1 MDLGLR
7 LISKQINEILWRT
20 GRTLSVAESCTAGYV
35 ATVVTATPGSS
46 GFFRGG
52 LVCYAEDTK
61 IDLLDVDPDLIIEKT
76 PVCEE
81 VATQMVAGANKLFR
95 TDYAVAVTG
104 FAGPGGGNET
114 LRAGTIWLAVG
125 NKDKTITRKL
135 TEDNG
140 RAHNISEATRHVLEM
155 LLELLIEVE
164 PQATVAPIEQEA

>member
-20 GRTLSVAESCTAGYV
+20 GRTLSIAESCTAGYV

-61 IDLLDVDPDLIIEKT
+61 IDLLDVDPNTIIEQT
-76 PVCEE
+76 PACEE
-81 VATQMVAGANKLFR
+81 VAKQMVVGANKLFR
-95 TDYAVAVTG
+95 SNYAVAVTG

-125 NKDKTITRKL
+125 NQDKTITRKL

-140 RAHNISEATRHVLEM
+140 RSHNISEATRNVLEM
-155 LLELLIEVE
+155 LRDLLIETE
-164 PQATVAPIEQEA
+164 PNATILPTEQGE